1 MARQRLDP
9 VQPRRVAITGMSV
22 GCALGFEVDAL
33 FEGLLAGR
41 SGIRRIRNF
50 PLEGADLPVV
60 IAGEVEDEA
69 LAAAAAR
76 YGVKDPDRTTLL
88 GMYAIGRALEE
99 AGFAT
104 DGETPLPYDVIV
116 GTGHGT
122 LHYHHA
128 ALRTFLER
136 GYRGLRPTTVV
147 RIMFNRISSLAS
159 MRFKLT
165 GANHVVSSACATA
178 AVAFGE
184 AFHRVRFGLSEG
196 AVAACADSGLDLP
209 TFSAWNRLGVLSRVS
224 DPERASRPFDRDRE
238 GMVLG
243 EGAAAFVLEPWE
255 TAVRRG
261 ARPRAEVLGY
271 GSSSDAGHIVQP
283 DPEGQAR
290 AVRAAL
296 RSAGIGPEAIDFI
309 STHGTGTLP
318 ADAAEARAMHLAL
331 GEECALRIPVTNP
344 KAQLG
349 HLMGATAGVELAAL
363 VRTLETGRI
372 PACVNLDNP
381 DPECRLGFVLGSARD
396 AEVRIALKNTF
407 AFGGNNAAVILRRA
421 DPE

>member
-1 MARQRLDP
+1 MTAHRLDP
-9 VQPRRVAITGMSV
+9 VTPRRVAITGMSV

-41 SGIRRIRNF
+41 FGIGRIRRF
-50 PLEGADLPVV
+50 APAEAGLPVE
-60 IAGEVEDEA
+60 IGGEIPSEV
-69 LAAAAAR
+69 LAEAAAR
-76 YGVKDPDRTTLL
+76 YAVKDPDCATLL
-88 GMYAIGRALEE
+88 GMYAIGRALED
-99 AGFAT
+99 AGLAT
-104 DGETPLPYDVIV
+104 DGRAPLPYDLIV

-122 LHYHHA
+122 LHYHHVA
-128 ALRTFLER
+128 HQAFLER
-136 GYRGLRPTTVV
+136 GYRALRPTSVV
-147 RIMFNRISSLAS
+147 RTMFNRLSSLGS

-165 GANHVVSSACATA
+165 GSNYVVSSACATA
-178 AVAFGE
+178 AVAFGD
-184 AFHRVRFGLSEG
+184 AFHRVRFGLAEG
-196 AVAACADSGLDLP
+196 AVAAAADSGLDLP
-209 TFSAWNRLGVLSRVS
+209 TFAAWNRLGVLSTIA
-224 DPERASRPFDRDRE
+224 DPEQASRPFDRGRR
-238 GMVLG
+238 GLVLG

-255 TAVRRG
+255 TSLRRG
-261 ARPRAEVLGY
+261 ARPRAEVIGY

-296 RSAGIGPEAIDFI
+296 RAAAIGPEAIDFI

-331 GEECALRIPVTNP
+331 GETLALRIPASNP

-349 HLMGATAGVELAAL
+349 HLMGATAGVELAAV

-372 PACVNLDNP
+372 PACRNLDDP
-381 DPECRLGFVLGSARD
+381 DPECRLGFVRGAPLAGA
-396 AEVRIALKNTF
+396 VRIALKNTF
-407 AFGGNNAAVILRRA
+407 AFGGNNAAVLLARA